1 MVMFATVICSM
12 ALAAP
17 QEAHRWSEATVSP
30 RFADGKLEACAI
42 NFKSVQ
48 RDNLYFGGRAV
59 GADGSLNV
67 YYFGGTSVSAML
79 KVTVMDGQALRAPDT
94 SYLVYGFETN
104 AVDSTATMAA
114 DDAGYTLSSFSF
126 SNKTAEA
133 LASITD
139 QSSITVG
146 VQMNG
151 GKSAIPFR
159 TDLTDAQTSDWSNCM
174 GALMDRIREG
184 FPTDQ

>member
-1 MVMFATVICSM
+1 MFAAMIFAV
-12 ALAAP
+12 ALTAP
-17 QEAHRWSEATVSP
+17 QEADRWSEATVSP
-30 RFADGKLEACAI
+30 RFADGQLQACAL

-67 YYFGGTSVSAML
+67 YFFGGTSVSAML
-79 KVTVMDGQALRAPDT
+79 KVTVIDGQALRAPDT

-104 AVDSTATMAA
+104 AADSTANRAA

-126 SNKTAEA
+126 SNQTAEA

-139 QSSITVG
+139 QSLITVG
-146 VQMNG
+146 VQING

-159 TDLTDAQTSDWSNCM
+159 TDLTDAQTSDWSECM

-184 FPTDQ
+184 FQTEP